1 MILGFAHPALVVPDL
16 ENARKFYEQMFG
28 FETIGEEGWD
38 APNPIY
44 DEGIGLVGSASK
56 GYMLKG
62 HNCFLELFQY
72 SAPEQNGPDPKR
84 LGAHEPGIRHLAFYV
99 DDCRAEYDRLKRLGG
114 LPLGEPVGSDE
125 DGFVVY
131 ARDPFGNIIEL
142 CEVPRQEEALTALPG
157 VHSPGRYY
165 SDN

>member
-16 ENARKFYEQMFG
+16 EKARKFYEQMFG

-44 DEGIGLVGSASK
+44 DQGIGLVGSASK

-72 SAPEQNGPDPKR
+72 SAPEHNAPDPKQ

-157 VHSPGRYY
+157 VHSPGRYC

>member
-16 ENARKFYEQMFG
+16 EKAREFYEQMFG

-44 DEGIGLVGSASK
+44 DQGIGLSGSASK

-72 SAPEQNGPDPKR
+72 SAPAQNGPEPER

-99 DDCRAEYDRLKRLGG
+99 DNCKTEYDRLKGLGG
-114 LPLGEPVGSDE
+114 QTLGEPVGSDE
-125 DGFVVY
+125 DGYVVY

-142 CEVPRQEEALTALPG
+142 CEVPRPEESLTSLPG
-157 VHSPGRYY
+157 VTFLGAYTT
-165 SDN
+165 DN